1 VDFQG
6 WTYLIIF
13 AGLIG
18 LMFYNNWRTQK
29 RRRDRLASLEA
40 GDRVVTVGGIYGR
53 LTQVDKEE
61 GDAKL
66 EIATGVTIDIAL
78 GAVSRKI
85 EPAEEFVEGM

>member
-1 VDFQG
+1 MDFQG

-18 LMFYNNWRTQK
+18 FMFWNQWRSQK
-29 RRRDRLASLEA
+29 RRRDRLAELEA

-61 GDAKL
+61 GLARL
-66 EIATGVTIDIAL
+66 EIAADVNIEIAL
-78 GAVSRKI
+78 GAVSRRIDPI
-85 EPAEEFVEGM
+85 EDMG